1 MMRLTQPA
9 YQNLYNLYGA
19 VQENNSNFDLEGNFS
34 SQEIED
40 FKQVLQKIIQVRNTV
55 LKTNALYIKSAA
67 MSDEYRNEPTFKL
80 QGSYRDMNKLVAKI
94 QPILTE
100 KEVAAIVLNHYQNES
115 QTLTTGAESNLLK
128 LKEIMQIQTKA
139 EQKRWEEIK
148 TTFIKNKLIK
158 GVGGEDRMAQ
168 IVALLS
174 EFSDGLNGIK
184 DVLKK

>member
-1 MMRLTQPA
+1 
-9 YQNLYNLYGA
+9 
-19 VQENNSNFDLEGNFS
+19 
-34 SQEIED
+34 
-40 FKQVLQKIIQVRNTV
+40 
-55 LKTNALYIKSAA
+55 
-67 MSDEYRNEPTFKL
+67 
-80 QGSYRDMNKLVAKI
+80 
-94 QPILTE
+94 
-100 KEVAAIVLNHYQNES
+100 
-115 QTLTTGAESNLLK
+115 
-128 LKEIMQIQTKA
+128 MQIQTKA